1 MKSDTFWHYFDTEA
15 RPKLALRADTFAKM
29 FAYLDAFDRPVGIVE
44 TGCVRKAGNWAGDGG
59 STILFDKYAECH
71 PGSAVHTVD
80 IDPQATALCR
90 TLVTERV
97 TIHTG
102 DSVMFLKRF
111 ADAPPQGFPSMDL
124 LYLDSFDIDADYPFP
139 SAFHHMKELTA
150 ISPAIRPRTL
160 VVVDDSP
167 SRFFG
172 VIENGKFRPT
182 SPPKIGGKGELIAE
196 YAAQIGAEQV
206 FMGYQCGWTRFSGRA
221 ES

>member
-1 MKSDTFWHYFDTEA
+1 VKSDTFWHYFDTEA
-15 RPKLALRADTFAKM
+15 RPKLALRADTFARM
-29 FAYLDAFDRPVGIVE
+29 FAYLDAFDRPVGIIE

-59 STILFDKYAECH
+59 STILFDTYAEWH

-90 TLVTERV
+90 TLVSERV

-102 DSVMFLKRF
+102 DSVMFLKGF
-111 ADAPPQGFPSMDL
+111 ADAPPQGFPGIDL
-124 LYLDSFDIDADYPFP
+124 LYLDSFDLDLDNVFP

-150 ISPAIRPRTL
+150 ISPVIRPQTL

-167 SRFFG
+167 SSFFG
-172 VIENGKFRPT
+172 IVQNDTLTPT
-182 SPPKIGGKGELIAE
+182 SAPKIGGKGKMIAE

-206 FMGYQCGWTRFSGRA
+206 FTGYQCGWTRFSGRA